1 MRTPLVFIL
10 LAACALSA
18 CNNTDSKNSNVA
30 NRNGNTNS
38 AAVDPGDT
46 KPPVPSGPVD
56 PNFKACNPYFPLVP
70 GSRRIYTMLSS
81 SGLTSTAT
89 AVVDNWEENGRKGFK
104 ETIRLVDS
112 SGGYQ
117 LNQLIERH
125 YVCDGD
131 KVAILYEKTDNNIEG
146 QKSSTEFFYR
156 EPSYVMIEPSSLKMG
171 ATWTQSLKTKI
182 QRPGE
187 APIEMESPT
196 VVEFTVLNEQEI
208 QLATGKVKALALYR
222 KVGQAE
228 INDYFV
234 PGLGFVRRN
243 AKEGN
248 KWELKEY
255 SGLKPIETP
264 GK

>member
-18 CNNTDSKNSNVA
+18 CTNGGSKNSNVA
-30 NRNGNTNS
+30 NSNGTANVVN
-38 AAVDPGDT
+38 PGET
-46 KPPVPSGPVD
+46 KPPVPTQPVD

-70 GSRRIYTMLSS
+70 GSRRIYTMSSS
-81 SGLTSTAT
+81 SGLISTAT

-112 SGGYQ
+112 TGGYQ

-125 YVCDGD
+125 YICDGD
-131 KVAILYEKTDNNIEG
+131 KVQIVYEKTDNNVEG
-146 QKSSTEFFYR
+146 QKSVSEFFYR
-156 EPSYVMIEPSSLKMG
+156 EPAYVMIEPASLKQG
-171 ATWTQSLKTKI
+171 TAWSYALTQKI
-182 QRPGE
+182 QKPGE
-187 APIEMESPT
+187 PPIEFDAPT
-196 VVEFTVLNEQEI
+196 IVEFTVLNEQEI
-208 QLATGKVKALALYR
+208 QLPTGKVKALLIYR

-255 SGLKPIETP
+255 SGLKPIEMS